1 LLAAGRVAALV
12 ASAGPN
18 LFVTEEAVS
27 MVDAAAD
34 VGRGGVWFEWYL
46 SLVRRRRR
54 VVLGAWLCALVVSV
68 VIGPRFMRLGK

>member
-1 LLAAGRVAALV
+1 
-12 ASAGPN
+12 
-18 LFVTEEAVS
+18 